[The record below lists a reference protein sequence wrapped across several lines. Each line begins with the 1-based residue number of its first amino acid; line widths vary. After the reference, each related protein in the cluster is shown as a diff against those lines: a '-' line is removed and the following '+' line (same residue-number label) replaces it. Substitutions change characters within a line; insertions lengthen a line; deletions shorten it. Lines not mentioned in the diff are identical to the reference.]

1 MSVFG
6 RLRWRVLAHG
16 LAVMFLM
23 AGAIIVADRLFVT
36 RWARTE
42 IDQRRRHANNQ
53 MISIYSPDGELLAT
67 NAQPPVPPP
76 TPEERL
82 KLTKRGD
89 TIVGDDVVKT
99 VMFRGDTFVGVSV
112 RRLLPL
118 SQLDPYPGPPL
129 GLILLAIG
137 ACMAVTLIAS
147 VPLARSV
154 VGPMEA
160 LARSVRLFGSGRLW
174 TRASLHR
181 KDEIGDL
188 AATFDEMASR
198 IEALVRSEKRLL
210 ANVSHELRTPLA
222 RIRVVLELAS
232 DGDPARIRSYLGEI
246 AQDLGDLESLVD
258 DVLATARLDAASGRV
273 GESRFPLHWATVNV
287 GLLVERSRTR
297 FVSLY
302 PERELQVIAEAELP
316 ELRCDPALLR
326 RVVDNLLD
334 NAAKHAPGAR
344 IKLTASA
351 DAENIQIQVADL
363 GPGMPPDVSAHAFD
377 PFFRADESRDRRSGG
392 VGLGLSIIRSVV
404 EAHGGQVELETAP
417 GRGTSV
423 TASIPRR
430 SGEPRSEA
438 TRDI

>member
-1 MSVFG
+1 
-6 RLRWRVLAHG
+6 
-16 LAVMFLM
+16 
-23 AGAIIVADRLFVT
+23 
-36 RWARTE
+36 
-42 IDQRRRHANNQ
+42 
-53 MISIYSPDGELLAT
+53 
-67 NAQPPVPPP
+67 
-76 TPEERL
+76 
-82 KLTKRGD
+82 
-89 TIVGDDVVKT
+89 
-99 VMFRGDTFVGVSV
+99 
-112 RRLLPL
+112 
-118 SQLDPYPGPPL
+118 
-129 GLILLAIG
+129 
-137 ACMAVTLIAS
+137 
-147 VPLARSV
+147 
-154 VGPMEA
+154 
-160 LARSVRLFGSGRLW
+160 
-174 TRASLHR
+174 
-181 KDEIGDL
+181 
-188 AATFDEMASR
+188 
-198 IEALVRSEKRLL
+198 
-210 ANVSHELRTPLA
+210 
-222 RIRVVLELAS
+222 
-232 DGDPARIRSYLGEI
+232 
-246 AQDLGDLESLVD
+246 
-258 DVLATARLDAASGRV
+258 
-273 GESRFPLHWATVNV
+273 
-287 GLLVERSRTR
+287 VERSRTR